1 MLRKILDVVLAIAAL
16 ELLFFLFRLGSRWF
30 PA

>member
-1 MLRKILDVVLAIAAL
+1 MLRKILDIVLAIAAL
-16 ELLFFLFRLGSRWF
+16 ESLFFLFRLGSRWF